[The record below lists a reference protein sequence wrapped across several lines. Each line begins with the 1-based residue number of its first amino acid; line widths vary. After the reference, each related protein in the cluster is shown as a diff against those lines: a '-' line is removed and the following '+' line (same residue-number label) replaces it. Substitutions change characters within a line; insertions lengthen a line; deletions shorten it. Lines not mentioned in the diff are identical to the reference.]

1 MMEQEIWVRVTRAA
15 AKRKAST
22 TMGIDEDRLN
32 KKRVFLGELLNV
44 SNVNLLSNLN

>member
-22 TMGIDEDRLN
+22 AMGIDEDRLN